1 MKKRKDFFENFLQG
15 LDTKLAAQLRLDQ
28 QRQKM
33 REEFVRR
40 QELEKLKNEITEE
53 VLARISV
60 SADITDAVLKIK
72 ELKKELKN
80 LTK

>member
-1 MKKRKDFFENFLQG
+1 MKKRKDFFEYFLQG
-15 LDTKLAAQLRLDQ
+15 LDAKLAAQLRLDQ

-72 ELKKELKN
+72 ELKKN
-80 LTK
+80 

>member
-1 MKKRKDFFENFLQG
+1 MKEQ
-15 LDTKLAAQLRLDQ
+15 
-28 QRQKM
+28 
-33 REEFVRR
+33 FVRR
-40 QELEKLKNEITEE
+40 QELEKLKAEIVEE

-60 SADITDAVLKIK
+60 SADITDAVLKIR